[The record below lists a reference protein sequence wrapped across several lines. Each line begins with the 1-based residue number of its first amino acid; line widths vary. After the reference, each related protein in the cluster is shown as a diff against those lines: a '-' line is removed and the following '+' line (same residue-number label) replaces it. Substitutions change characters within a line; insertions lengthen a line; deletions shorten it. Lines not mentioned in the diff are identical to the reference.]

1 MLLTVENLHTHFR
14 LEDGGTARAV
24 DGISFSVGEG
34 ETVALVGESGCGKSV
49 TAFSIMRLLPDNAVH
64 PAGAIR
70 FAGEDLLRK
79 SQREMESLRGDRLAM
94 IFQEPMTSLN
104 PVMRIGKQLAEPLRL
119 HQGMSAREAGEEAVR
134 LLRRVGIAGAES
146 RVRDYPHQLSG
157 GMRQRVMIAMALAC
171 RSRLL
176 IADEPTTALDVT
188 IQAQIL
194 GLMQDLQAET
204 GMAILFITHDLG
216 IVNQIADRV
225 CVMYAGQ
232 IVEQGSREEIFR
244 NMGHPYTRALFRAL
258 PQNGSRGRPLYAI
271 PGNVPSATALP
282 SGCHFHDRCVYRFE
296 RCPREEGRAHEIGGP
311 GHTAA
316 CHWRENGGR
325 LPELPL
331 LSEPEVAE
339 AAVSP
344 QRTVAA
350 ATSSSVPPTPET
362 AAGGGAPALPEEP
375 LLTICDLRTHFPV
388 KHGIFGKAR
397 LFARAVDGLSL
408 SITRGQT
415 LALVGE
421 SGCGK
426 TTVGLSL
433 LRLLKEARGQIVF
446 QGRDLAGW
454 DRQELRRMRR
464 HLQIVFQDPF
474 SSLSPRLTVE
484 DIVSEG
490 VGVHFPELGPE
501 VRRDR
506 VGRALQEVGLDES
519 AYGRYPHEF
528 SGGQRQRISL
538 ARALVLEPDFLVL
551 DEPTSS
557 LDVSV
562 QAQILNLLIRLQ
574 ARHGFTYLIIS
585 HNLALVEYLADAVAV
600 MYLGRIVEH
609 APAAELFA
617 GPLHPYTRSLL
628 AAVPSVTDRRPLV
641 RLEGEM
647 PSPVSP
653 PSGCHFHPRC
663 PVYGAAVADSP
674 LWRLCPARYP
684 ELLGGAPGHSTAC
697 HAVHPPTENDANI
710 GRGHTR
716 GVGEKVY

>member
-1 MLLTVENLHTHFR
+1 MLLTVENLHTHFS

-24 DGISFSVGEG
+24 EGISFSVGEG

-64 PAGAIR
+64 PAGVIR

-119 HQGMSAREAGEEAVR
+119 HQGMSAREASLEAIQ

-204 GMAILFITHDLG
+204 GMAMLFITHDLG

-282 SGCHFHDRCVYRFE
+282 SGCHFHDRCAYRFE
-296 RCPREEGRAHEIGGP
+296 RCPREESKAHEIGGP

-325 LPELPL
+325 LPDLPPV
-331 LSEPEVAE
+331 SEPDSAE
-339 AAVSP
+339 AAVNL
-344 QRTVAA
+344 QTG
-350 ATSSSVPPTPET
+350 ET
-362 AAGGGAPALPEEP
+362 AGTGSVTTAPEAAVVESGRAQPDQP
-375 LLTICDLRTHFPV
+375 LLTISDLRTHFPV
-388 KHGIFGKAR
+388 KHGIFGKAQ

-408 SITRGQT
+408 SIKRGQT

-433 LRLLKEARGQIVF
+433 LRLLKEARGRIVF
-446 QGRDLAGW
+446 QGQDLAGW

-490 VGVHFPELGPE
+490 VGVHFPELSPE
-501 VRRDR
+501 LRHDR
-506 VGRALQEVGLDES
+506 VSQALREVGLDES

-538 ARALVLEPDFLVL
+538 ARALVLDPDFLVL

-585 HNLALVEYLADAVAV
+585 HNLALVAYLADAVAV

-609 APAAELFA
+609 APANELFA
-617 GPLHPYTRSLL
+617 GPQHPYTRSLL

-647 PSPVSP
+647 PSPVAP

-663 PVYGAAVADSP
+663 PVYGAAAVDSP
-674 LWRLCPARYP
+674 LRRLCPARYP
-684 ELLGGAPGHSTAC
+684 DLLTGAPGHSTAC
-697 HAVHPPTENDANI
+697 HAVHPPAEEGKKTDAEL
-710 GRGHTR
+710 HPA
-716 GVGEKVY
+716 